1 MDALLRNL
9 EHKPLLFVG
18 GKGGVGKTTHA
29 ASLACRLADLGRKV
43 LLISTDPAHSLGDVL
58 QTPLS
63 GTVRALTPYLSALEL
78 NPQQMVDKHFAQV
91 ADTVA
96 AYAQPQ
102 MLPQLKQ
109 HLEAAKASPGAEE
122 AAMLEAMCRYIV
134 HYRIMGF
141 EQIVFDTAPTGH
153 TLRLLSLPQMM
164 EAWSEGLLAQQ
175 GRQQRLREAALP
187 FWRRSAQENT
197 VLDEAKN
204 QRWQQALQVLQK
216 RRQLFAQA
224 GELLSNPQH
233 TAIVLVMVP
242 EMLPLAETRRAV
254 AQLQHFEL
262 PCRHLIVNQIMPAP
276 EPDNDFW
283 QQRYARQQEILAQIR
298 TNLAGLQQHEYGL
311 QTADIRGIEALSR
324 FGVDGILAKSS
335 S

>member
-18 GKGGVGKTTHA
+18 VKAGWAKPPMPPA
-29 ASLACRLADLGRKV
+29 ACRLADLGRKV

-175 GRQQRLREAALP
+175 GRQQRLRGRPCRFGGAALRKIP
-187 FWRRSAQENT
+187 CWMKPKIN
-197 VLDEAKN
+197 
-204 QRWQQALQVLQK
+204 
-216 RRQLFAQA
+216 A
-224 GELLSNPQH
+224 GNK
-233 TAIVLVMVP
+233 
-242 EMLPLAETRRAV
+242 
-254 AQLQHFEL
+254 
-262 PCRHLIVNQIMPAP
+262 PCRYCKNAANYLHKQADCSV
-276 EPDNDFW
+276 
-283 QQRYARQQEILAQIR
+283 IR
-298 TNLAGLQQHEYGL
+298 STPPLCW
-311 QTADIRGIEALSR
+311 
-324 FGVDGILAKSS
+324 
-335 S
+335 